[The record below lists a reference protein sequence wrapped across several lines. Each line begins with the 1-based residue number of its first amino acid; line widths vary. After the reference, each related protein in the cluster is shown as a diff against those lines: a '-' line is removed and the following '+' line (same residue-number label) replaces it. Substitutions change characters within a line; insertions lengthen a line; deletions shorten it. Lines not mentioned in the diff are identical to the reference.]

1 MGPRRDVGWC
11 RPDLPSTT
19 TEANRGIESANVK
32 RASVTINA
40 VVGGGGGRRDGD
52 GELIC

>member
-1 MGPRRDVGWC
+1 MGPRRDVGWF

-19 TEANRGIESANVK
+19 SEADRGIGSANVK

-40 VVGGGGGRRDGD
+40 VVVRGGGGW
-52 GELIC
+52 